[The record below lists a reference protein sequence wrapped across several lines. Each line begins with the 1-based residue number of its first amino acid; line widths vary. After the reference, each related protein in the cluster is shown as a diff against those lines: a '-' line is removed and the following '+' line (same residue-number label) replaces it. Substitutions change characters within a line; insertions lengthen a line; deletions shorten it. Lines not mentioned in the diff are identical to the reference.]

1 MRKVERAEILPLP
14 EYEQVRPQVIRSVI
28 AAKAARRVLVGD
40 KVSLVFENHETIR
53 YQIQEMTRIERIVDD
68 AKVQDEIDIYN
79 QLLPDD
85 DELSA
90 TLFIEIDNEA
100 LLKATLP
107 KLVGIEHS
115 VRLKIGDRLTVPGV
129 GEGGRSRDD
138 YTSSVHYLRFP
149 FSAEAKEALARGEQP
164 VWLEIDHPN
173 YGASARLSRETV
185 EALARDL
192 RTED

>member
-1 MRKVERAEILPLP
+1 MKKVERAEILPLP
-14 EYEQVRPQVIRSVI
+14 EYEKVRPQVTQSVI
-28 AAKAARRVLVGD
+28 AARSARRVSVGD
-40 KVSLVFENHETIR
+40 KVSLAFENHETIR

-68 AKVQDEIDIYN
+68 AKVQDEIDVYN
-79 QLLPDD
+79 QLLPDGN
-85 DELSA
+85 ELSA

-107 KLVGIEHS
+107 KLAGIEHS

-138 YTSSVHYLRFP
+138 YTSSIHYLRFP
-149 FSAEAKEALARGEQP
+149 FSAEAKDTLVRGDQP

-173 YGASARLSRETV
+173 YGASARLSRETM
-185 EALARDL
+185 EALAQDL